1 MSDAPPLRP
10 AIRRRLDFGPELKQG
25 FDNLRAHKLRSI
37 LTMFGMIFG
46 VAAVIAML
54 SIGAGAQQQVVAFI
68 EQLGVRNIIVE
79 AREATDN
86 QTWQRVRTLSA
97 GLSFRD
103 LRAIEASLPGVRALS
118 ARKRIVPRKVLPK
131 PQADI
136 PAVFGVRSTYLTDIG
151 GLRIARGRF
160 YTEAEDTA
168 GAAVAVLGG
177 SAATNL
183 FGADEPVGRFVKL
196 NEEWFR
202 VVGVVAPRLAVQGDV
217 GGLPAEDSNNVVYVP
232 IQAAI
237 LRIEDAQSGLK
248 DEIDAI
254 YLNLANENQMTTAGV
269 LVRGLLRTTHREA
282 DDFTVIVPAELLAQ
296 QQQTRRLFL
305 FVMVA
310 IASISLLVGG
320 IGIMNIMLASVME
333 RTREIGVRRAIGA
346 TRKDI
351 IRQFLVETTLIT
363 VSGGIAGV
371 IVGVG
376 LSRLVA
382 YLAGWSTVVTVT
394 SVVLACGVS
403 VAVGIVFGLYP
414 AARAAR
420 LDPVYALH
428 YE

>member
-1 MSDAPPLRP
+1 MSEPSRRT
-10 AIRRRLDFGPELKQG
+10 RRRLDFIPELKQG
-25 FDNLRAHKLRSI
+25 YENLRAHKLRSI

-79 AREATDN
+79 ARESTDY
-86 QTWQRVRTLSA
+86 QVWQKVRNMSP

-103 LRAIEASLPGVRALS
+103 LRAINASLPGVKAMS
-118 ARKRIVPRKVLPK
+118 ARKRFVPGKLLPK
-131 PQADI
+131 PEGDI
-136 PAVFGVRSTYLTDIG
+136 PTVFGVGAVYLRDIA
-151 GLRIARGRF
+151 GLRLSRGRF
-160 YTEAEDTA
+160 FSEDEDQA
-168 GAAVAVLGG
+168 AAAVAVLGQ
-177 SAATNL
+177 SAATGL
-183 FGADEPVGRFVKL
+183 FGADNPVGRFVKL
-196 NEEWFR
+196 NEEWFQ
-202 VVGVVAPRLAVQGDV
+202 VVGVVSPRLAVQGDV
-217 GGLPAEDSNNVVYVP
+217 GGLPAQDSNNIVYVP

-237 LRIEDAQSGLK
+237 LRIEDAQSYLK

-254 YLNLANENQMTTAGV
+254 YLNLAAEDQITTAGV
-269 LVRGLLRTTHREA
+269 LVRGLLKTTHREA

-305 FVMVA
+305 YVMVA

-346 TRKDI
+346 TRQDI

-363 VSGGIAGV
+363 VSGGVAGV
-371 IVGVG
+371 IVGIG

-382 YLAGWSTVVTVT
+382 YLAGWSTVVTIT
-394 SVVLACGVS
+394 SVIVACAVS
-403 VAVGIVFGLYP
+403 VTVGIVFGLYP

-420 LDPVYALH
+420 LDPVHALH

>member
-1 MSDAPPLRP
+1 MSAPSGPP
-10 AIRRRLDFGPELKQG
+10 AGRRRLDLLPEIAQG
-25 FDNLRAHKLRSI
+25 LDNLRAHTLRSV

-79 AREATDN
+79 AREAGDN
-86 QTWQRVRTLSA
+86 QTLQRVRLLSA

-103 LRAIEASLPGVRALS
+103 LRAIEASLPGVKAIS
-118 ARKRIVPRKVLPK
+118 ARKRFVPRKLLPK
-131 PQADI
+131 PQGDA
-136 PAVFGVRSTYLTDIG
+136 PTVFGVRAVYLSEIG
-151 GLRIARGRF
+151 ALHLSRGRF
-160 YTEAEDTA
+160 FSEAEDEA
-168 GAAVAVLGG
+168 AAAVAVLGQ
-177 SAATNL
+177 STATGL
-183 FGADEPVGRFVKL
+183 FGADDPVGRFVKL
-196 NEEWFR
+196 NEEWFE
-202 VVGVVAPRLAVQGDV
+202 VVGVAAPRLSVQGDV
-217 GGLPAEDSNNVVYVP
+217 GGLPAQDSNNIVYVP
-232 IQAAI
+232 ITAAI

-254 YLNLANENQMTTAGV
+254 YINLAAEDQITTAGV
-269 LVRGLLRTTHREA
+269 LVRGLLEATHREA

-296 QQQTRRLFL
+296 QQRTRRLFL

-346 TRKDI
+346 TRVDI
-351 IRQFLVETTLIT
+351 IRQFLIETTLIT

-371 IVGVG
+371 VVGIA

-394 SVVLACGVS
+394 SVVVACGVS
-403 VAVGIVFGLYP
+403 VTVGIVFGLYP